1 MCVRVCAC
9 VCVLW
14 DVCLKVCGALL
25 SSLWPPRNTHQFKVE
40 LVGVPCA
47 EVAEPELMQLHV
59 VAQLPGL
66 MERLPAHFAHEVEE
80 LHALYRG

>member
-1 MCVRVCAC
+1 M
-9 VCVLW
+9 
-14 DVCLKVCGALL
+14 
-25 SSLWPPRNTHQFKVE
+25 
-40 LVGVPCA
+40 GVPCA